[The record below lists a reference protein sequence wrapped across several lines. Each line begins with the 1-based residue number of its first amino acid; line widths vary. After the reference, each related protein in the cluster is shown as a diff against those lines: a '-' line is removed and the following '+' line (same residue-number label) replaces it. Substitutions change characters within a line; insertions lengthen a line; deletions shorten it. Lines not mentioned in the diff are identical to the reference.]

1 MPKVNIEDLFAEL
14 DFPSPMERR
23 RGNRRRTDRRNAKTN
38 VASEMRQG
46 ERRRNKRRR
55 EDRDLDLVRPD
66 WLERGD
72 S

>member
-1 MPKVNIEDLFAEL
+1 MPKLHLGNLFAEL

-23 RGNRRRTDRRNAKTN
+23 RGNRRRGDRRSAKLN
-38 VASEMRQG
+38 VVSEMRQG
-46 ERRRNKRRR
+46 DRRRNKRRR
-55 EDRDLDLVRPD
+55 EDRDLDLLRPD